1 MTQQEGNNRKRAFK
15 SLSGQE
21 MPAIVRPETVQPG
34 NCTNQLPGEPPF
46 QRGIHARM
54 YRERLW
60 TMRQYSGFGSAAE
73 TNERFH
79 LILKQGGSGLSVAF
93 DLPTQLGYDCDHT
106 LAVGEVGRVGVS
118 ISTVDDMALLLKGLQ
133 LDQISLSMTINATAP
148 ILLAFLLV
156 LAEEQKI
163 PWTALRGTVQNDIL
177 KEHLARGNYIYP
189 PEAGVFIAAD
199 LVKFCSEHVQNWNSM
214 SISGYHIREA
224 GSTAV
229 QELAFTFAHAIAYVD
244 AVAALGL
251 APEKFVGQL
260 AFFFNSQIDFLE
272 EVSKFRIAR
281 KLWDNILLE
290 RFAIQDADLRRLR
303 FHTQTAGSSL
313 TAQQPLNNFVRTTIE
328 ALAAVL
334 GGTQSLHT
342 NAHDEALGLPTES
355 SASAALRIQQI
366 IAEETGVTNVVDPL
380 AGSYLIEARCE
391 QMEKEVLS
399 MLAAIDSMG
408 GVLHALKSGWSAGEI
423 EKSAYAYQTEVEAG
437 ERLVVGVNSYQ
448 DETDVEPQAQQI
460 NQAIE
465 EEQKNNLKN
474 FKSARDLQKVG
485 ESLQVLADA
494 AKARNSLMPL
504 IVQAVRN
511 RATLGEVSDC
521 LRQVFGEQDR

>member
-1 MTQQEGNNRKRAFK
+1 MTQQEANNRKRSFK

-21 MPAIVRPETVQPG
+21 VPAFVGPDSSPKANKTEE
-34 NCTNQLPGEPPF
+34 LPGIPPF
-46 QRGIHARM
+46 KRGIHRGM

-60 TMRQYSGFGSAAE
+60 TMRQYSGFGSAQE

-93 DLPTQLGYDCDHT
+93 DLPTQLGYDCDHA

-118 ISTVDDMALLLKGLQ
+118 ISTVDDMAMLLNGLR

-156 LAEEQKI
+156 LAEEQQVA
-163 PWTALRGTVQNDIL
+163 WSALRGTVQNDIL

-189 PEAGVFIAAD
+189 PEAGVFVAAD
-199 LVKFCSEHVQNWNSM
+199 LVKFCSEHVPNWNSM

-229 QELAFTFAHAIAYVD
+229 QELAFTFAHAIAYIQ
-244 AVAALGL
+244 AVADLGI

-272 EVSKFRIAR
+272 EVAKFRAAR
-281 KLWDNILLE
+281 KLWNDILLQ
-290 RFAIQDADLRRLR
+290 RFSIQNPELRRLR

-313 TAQQPLNNFVRTTIE
+313 TAQQSLNNFVRTTIE

-342 NAHDEALGLPTES
+342 NAHDEALGLPTAL

-366 IAEETGVTNVVDPL
+366 IAEESGVTNVVDPL
-380 AGSYLIEARCE
+380 AGSYLIEGLCD
-391 QMEKEVLS
+391 QIEKDVLALLTS
-399 MLAAIDSMG
+399 IDGMG
-408 GVLHALKSGWSAGEI
+408 GVFQALKSGWAAGEI
-423 EKSAYAYQTEVEAG
+423 EKSAYSYQTEVESG
-437 ERLVVGVNSYQ
+437 ERLVVGVNAYQ
-448 DETDVEPQAQQI
+448 ESDEVEPQAQQI
-460 NQAIE
+460 NRAIE
-465 EEQKNNLKN
+465 EEQKTRLES
-474 FKSARDLQKVG
+474 FKAARDAGRVSN
-485 ESLQVLADA
+485 SLQQLANA
-494 AKARNSLMPL
+494 AQSRSSLMPI
-504 IVQAVRN
+504 IVQAVRD
-511 RATLGEVSDC
+511 RATLGEVADC
-521 LRQVFGEQDR
+521 LRQVFGVQV